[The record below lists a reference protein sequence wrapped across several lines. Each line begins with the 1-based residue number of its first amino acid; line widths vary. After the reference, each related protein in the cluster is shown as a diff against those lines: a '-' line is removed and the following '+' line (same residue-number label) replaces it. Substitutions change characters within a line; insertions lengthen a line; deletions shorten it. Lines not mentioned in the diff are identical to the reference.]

1 MDEWLKLLRRA
12 EDALA
17 RFYVAHRQTGCTGCE
32 LCSSEFWEGMKG
44 GVNIYRI
51 SGTKGVQLKPNW
63 PNILEQAGYWHTE
76 AREVKP

>member
-32 LCSSEFWEGMKG
+32 LCSAEFWAGVKG
-44 GVNIYRI
+44 GMNIYRLSGNHQSADRPEKPRI
-51 SGTKGVQLKPNW
+51 SRTRWLVHRVAVP
-63 PNILEQAGYWHTE
+63 AT
-76 AREVKP
+76 A